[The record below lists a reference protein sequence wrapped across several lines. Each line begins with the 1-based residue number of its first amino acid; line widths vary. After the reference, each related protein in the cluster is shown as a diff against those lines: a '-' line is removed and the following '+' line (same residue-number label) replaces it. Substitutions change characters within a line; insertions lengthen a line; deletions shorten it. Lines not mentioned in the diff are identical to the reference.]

1 MGNSKSQ
8 SDTSSLPVY
17 IYDFVVKHI
26 QDESSHGYMK
36 YTFVQG
42 GSEMRLNYEHSR
54 FHILVNKLKKD
65 QAYRIDYTREM
76 RVAFGV
82 RFHENII
89 QDVTEIPSVKIT
101 GTIVDYTDEK
111 WIDRKDDPYSEVLL
125 EKRPLKIP
133 GYDYYAILL
142 IDKKRI
148 PALSVGVP
156 YEFTVTLFR
165 GANEFLIGEINKAP
179 AN

>member
-8 SDTSSLPVY
+8 SKDDSIPVC
-17 IYDFVVKHI
+17 DLVVKCIH
-26 QDESSHGYMK
+26 DESSYGYMR
-36 YTFVQG
+36 YTFVQNG
-42 GSEMRLNYEHSR
+42 AEMHLNYDHPN
-54 FHILVNKLKKD
+54 FHVLVKKLKKD
-65 QAYRIDYTREM
+65 QAYCIHYTRKM
-76 RVAFGV
+76 MYAFGGV
-82 RFHENII
+82 RYYGYYIH
-89 QDVTEIPSVKIT
+89 DVTDVPSVKIT
-101 GTIVDYTDEK
+101 GTIVDYTDDK
-111 WIDRKDDPYSEVLL
+111 WIDQKDNPYSEVLL

-133 GYDYYAILL
+133 DYDYYCILL

-148 PALSVGVP
+148 PALSTGVP